1 MWFKW
6 ENACQEQGSEFHTQ
20 HCKIYI

>member
-6 ENACQEQGSEFHTQ
+6 ENACQEQGSEFRTQ